1 MTACE
6 NFGARTGLSSSDWQ
20 SEEADSRI
28 ACVLANWDGF
38 FSWGTR
44 TCQEFFP
51 VSLVMRLDLIFTDF
65 LEETLERLELTD
77 DCFESTDILTELLL
91 ASLPVFDFLSL
102 FETCAID
109 IVSVLVGSSLD
120 LKFYLFG
127 IISKDRS
134 R

>member
-1 MTACE
+1 
-6 NFGARTGLSSSDWQ
+6 
-20 SEEADSRI
+20 
-28 ACVLANWDGF
+28 
-38 FSWGTR
+38 
-44 TCQEFFP
+44 
-51 VSLVMRLDLIFTDF
+51 MRLDLIFTDF